1 MDVTRERAEQQWLL
15 RRAER
20 SIDSATL
27 AAIGGWLDAFRLA
40 LLQEL
45 GVPQALVAAA
55 GDMDPASAHIDYSI
69 EAAVARSWGEWQNQ
83 LENQVLPTVS
93 IAFGEA
99 FQQTRRADPQ
109 GAFRHQQQYLAEVSD
124 RLKIWP
130 QGAFEDIRPEL
141 LEALSEAET
150 VDQMTDRIGR
160 VLTIDAKSRELRAQI
175 NEVEE
180 RLASP
185 DLDPA
190 DRAELRAWRKDLWEQ
205 HDESLN
211 EWQWKAR
218 RIARTES
225 HGAVSAGQL
234 AAAKIRQELTGIRMW
249 KRWLSTSDS
258 RTRASH
264 RVADGQ
270 TCPLD
275 EPFRVGGFLLQ
286 HPADSISVAPHEVIN
301 CFVAD
306 TRVHAPG
313 VQGSMRSRYT
323 GRMITVRM
331 ASGGVLTGTPNHP
344 VLTERG
350 WVGLGEL
357 NEGDQMVY
365 ARVGDRVGAWVD
377 PEVERIPATIGEV
390 HDSFMESADG
400 GRVLGGPV
408 NFHGDVSDGEVEV
421 VRADR
426 ELRNRIDATHREHVG
441 DDVLEGRHTVC
452 HFLPGDRAAGE
463 FVIGAGHSAY
473 GVVGGAGEL
482 GTIIGAGLTHAGVH
496 GCGSVAGRDPVFKQ
510 HPADDVATDAV
521 LCGEALLRRAAE
533 VTVDQARSVEHVAAL
548 LGYARVANDAVN
560 VARGD
565 AEVFGDVLRGLTGG
579 VSLDRVVAVDVT
591 ESWSG
596 HVFTLQS
603 ESAMFL
609 AEGYIARN
617 CRCTCLIY
625 DDDELQDEFE
635 MQGGKGPVEPG
646 SVRIG
651 PDDADTADAAIAEV
665 AEAEKRPLPKLG
677 QRGEDAGQSMPADPV
692 DVEITDERT
701 PVPAPDV
708 ETATDDRLADY
719 LIRTDERED
728 DELRALVEEELARRR
743 DSDEIEVQFGEP
755 EHADDVIEVDDDG
768 DWLDDPRW
776 AADDEDLPPVTD
788 DDEPQW
794 DDWQVDDDD
803 LPGDVVPADPP
814 EIVENIGSQ
823 DLDDVQAEFE
833 RVLDEFAEACDSGD
847 DDRINDA
854 LAKMDAAE
862 ARLNEATQ
870 AAEVDLDDDDDHDLE
885 PDDDGLEDSAD
896 SYDPDDPESVPPGYE
911 TIAEIFGVKAARED
925 YERDQASRPEM
936 TAADRR
942 RYELMDQA
950 DAKAEAEG
958 IEYEQALAELQGLD
972 LDQLRRR
979 EFVANAKLQGLSS
992 TNFADLLD
1000 ELHRR
1005 LSFDWLLMAEDATRG
1020 HMLSRRTQAVGGF
1033 DESMLWRVND
1043 QTARRH
1049 MSPEMAEWFDEHGR
1063 ITKADLERMI
1073 EAGLDVFDAEGA
1085 LGEWARW
1092 SGRRFGED
1100 YLR

>member
-1 MDVTRERAEQQWLL
+1 MARDVARERAEQQWLL

-27 AAIGGWLDAFRLA
+27 TAIGTWLDAFRVA

-55 GDMDPASAHIDYSI
+55 GRDKHRRTMPASVAHADLAVD
-69 EAAVARSWGEWQNQ
+69 AAVARTWGEWQNQ

-109 GAFRHQQQYLAEVSD
+109 GAFRLQQQYLAEVSD

-141 LEALSEAET
+141 IEALSDAVTIDE
-150 VDQMTDRIGR
+150 MTDRIGR

-180 RLASP
+180 RLAAP
-185 DLDPA
+185 DLAPA
-190 DRAELRAWRKDLWEQ
+190 ERAELRAWRKDLWEQ

-234 AAAKIRQELTGIRMW
+234 AAAQEREQLTGIRMW
-249 KRWLSTSDS
+249 KRWLSTDDT

-270 TCPLD
+270 AVPLD
-275 EPFRVGGFLLQ
+275 QPFRIGGFLLQ

-301 CFVAD
+301 C
-306 TRVHAPG
+306 
-313 VQGSMRSRYT
+313 
-323 GRMITVRM
+323 
-331 ASGGVLTGTPNHP
+331 
-344 VLTERG
+344 
-350 WVGLGEL
+350 
-357 NEGDQMVY
+357 
-365 ARVGDRVGAWVD
+365 
-377 PEVERIPATIGEV
+377 
-390 HDSFMESADG
+390 
-400 GRVLGGPV
+400 
-408 NFHGDVSDGEVEV
+408 
-421 VRADR
+421 
-426 ELRNRIDATHREHVG
+426 
-441 DDVLEGRHTVC
+441 
-452 HFLPGDRAAGE
+452 
-463 FVIGAGHSAY
+463 
-473 GVVGGAGEL
+473 
-482 GTIIGAGLTHAGVH
+482 
-496 GCGSVAGRDPVFKQ
+496 
-510 HPADDVATDAV
+510 
-521 LCGEALLRRAAE
+521 
-533 VTVDQARSVEHVAAL
+533 
-548 LGYARVANDAVN
+548 
-560 VARGD
+560 
-565 AEVFGDVLRGLTGG
+565 
-579 VSLDRVVAVDVT
+579 
-591 ESWSG
+591 
-596 HVFTLQS
+596 
-603 ESAMFL
+603 
-609 AEGYIARN
+609 
-617 CRCTCLIY
+617 RCTMLIY
-625 DDDELQDEFE
+625 DDDELQDEFDD
-635 MQGGKGPVEPG
+635 QGGKGPVEPG

-677 QRGEDAGQSMPADPV
+677 QRGEDAGQSMPAEPV

-854 LAKMDAAE
+854 LAKLDAAE

-1005 LSFDWLLMAEDATRG
+1005 LAFDWLLMAEDATRG

>member
-1 MDVTRERAEQQWLL
+1 MARDVARERAEQQWLL

-27 AAIGGWLDAFRLA
+27 TAIGTWLDAFRVA

-55 GDMDPASAHIDYSI
+55 GRDKHRRTMPASVAHADLAVD
-69 EAAVARSWGEWQNQ
+69 AAVARTWGEWQNQ

-109 GAFRHQQQYLAEVSD
+109 GAFRLQQQYLAEVSD

-141 LEALSEAET
+141 IEALSDAVTIDE
-150 VDQMTDRIGR
+150 MTDRIGR

-180 RLASP
+180 RLAAP
-185 DLDPA
+185 DLAPA
-190 DRAELRAWRKDLWEQ
+190 ERAELRAWRKDLWEQ

-234 AAAKIRQELTGIRMW
+234 AAAQEREQLTGIRMW
-249 KRWLSTSDS
+249 KRWLSTDDT

-270 TCPLD
+270 AVPLD
-275 EPFRVGGFLLQ
+275 QPFRIGGFLLQ
-286 HPADSISVAPHEVIN
+286 HPADAISVAPHEVIN
-301 CFVAD
+301 C
-306 TRVHAPG
+306 
-313 VQGSMRSRYT
+313 
-323 GRMITVRM
+323 
-331 ASGGVLTGTPNHP
+331 
-344 VLTERG
+344 
-350 WVGLGEL
+350 
-357 NEGDQMVY
+357 
-365 ARVGDRVGAWVD
+365 
-377 PEVERIPATIGEV
+377 
-390 HDSFMESADG
+390 
-400 GRVLGGPV
+400 
-408 NFHGDVSDGEVEV
+408 
-421 VRADR
+421 
-426 ELRNRIDATHREHVG
+426 
-441 DDVLEGRHTVC
+441 
-452 HFLPGDRAAGE
+452 
-463 FVIGAGHSAY
+463 
-473 GVVGGAGEL
+473 
-482 GTIIGAGLTHAGVH
+482 
-496 GCGSVAGRDPVFKQ
+496 
-510 HPADDVATDAV
+510 
-521 LCGEALLRRAAE
+521 
-533 VTVDQARSVEHVAAL
+533 
-548 LGYARVANDAVN
+548 
-560 VARGD
+560 
-565 AEVFGDVLRGLTGG
+565 
-579 VSLDRVVAVDVT
+579 
-591 ESWSG
+591 
-596 HVFTLQS
+596 
-603 ESAMFL
+603 
-609 AEGYIARN
+609 
-617 CRCTCLIY
+617 RCTMLIY
-625 DDDELQDEFE
+625 DDDELQDEFDD
-635 MQGGKGPVEPG
+635 QGGKGPVEPG

-677 QRGEDAGQSMPADPV
+677 QRGEDAGQSMPAEPV

-776 AADDEDLPPVTD
+776 AADDEDLLPVTD

-823 DLDDVQAEFE
+823 DLDAVQAEFE

-862 ARLNEATQ
+862 GRLNEATQ

-950 DAKAEAEG
+950 GAKAEAEG

>member
-1 MDVTRERAEQQWLL
+1 MARDVARERAEQQWLL

-27 AAIGGWLDAFRLA
+27 TAIGTWLDAFRVA

-55 GDMDPASAHIDYSI
+55 GRDKHRRTMPASVAHADFAVD
-69 EAAVARSWGEWQNQ
+69 AAVARTWGEWQNQ

-109 GAFRHQQQYLAEVSD
+109 GAFRLQQQYLAEVSD

-141 LEALSEAET
+141 IEALSDAVTIDE
-150 VDQMTDRIGR
+150 MTDRIGR

-180 RLASP
+180 RLAAP
-185 DLDPA
+185 DLAPA
-190 DRAELRAWRKDLWEQ
+190 ERAELRAWRKDLWEQ

-234 AAAKIRQELTGIRMW
+234 AAAQEREKLIGIRMW
-249 KRWLSTSDS
+249 KRWLSTDDT

-270 TCPLD
+270 AVPLD
-275 EPFRVGGFLLQ
+275 QPFRIGGFLLQ
-286 HPADSISVAPHEVIN
+286 HPADAISVAPHEVIN
-301 CFVAD
+301 C
-306 TRVHAPG
+306 
-313 VQGSMRSRYT
+313 
-323 GRMITVRM
+323 
-331 ASGGVLTGTPNHP
+331 
-344 VLTERG
+344 
-350 WVGLGEL
+350 
-357 NEGDQMVY
+357 
-365 ARVGDRVGAWVD
+365 
-377 PEVERIPATIGEV
+377 
-390 HDSFMESADG
+390 
-400 GRVLGGPV
+400 
-408 NFHGDVSDGEVEV
+408 
-421 VRADR
+421 
-426 ELRNRIDATHREHVG
+426 
-441 DDVLEGRHTVC
+441 
-452 HFLPGDRAAGE
+452 
-463 FVIGAGHSAY
+463 
-473 GVVGGAGEL
+473 
-482 GTIIGAGLTHAGVH
+482 
-496 GCGSVAGRDPVFKQ
+496 
-510 HPADDVATDAV
+510 
-521 LCGEALLRRAAE
+521 
-533 VTVDQARSVEHVAAL
+533 
-548 LGYARVANDAVN
+548 
-560 VARGD
+560 
-565 AEVFGDVLRGLTGG
+565 
-579 VSLDRVVAVDVT
+579 
-591 ESWSG
+591 
-596 HVFTLQS
+596 
-603 ESAMFL
+603 
-609 AEGYIARN
+609 
-617 CRCTCLIY
+617 RCTMLIY
-625 DDDELQDEFE
+625 DDDELQDEFDD
-635 MQGGKGPVEPG
+635 QGGKGPVEPG

-677 QRGEDAGQSMPADPV
+677 QRGEDAGQSMPAEPV

-776 AADDEDLPPVTD
+776 AADDEDLLPVTD

-823 DLDDVQAEFE
+823 DLDAVQAEFE

-862 ARLNEATQ
+862 GRLNEATQ

>member
-27 AAIGGWLDAFRLA
+27 AAIGSWLDAFRLA

-55 GDMDPASAHIDYSI
+55 SRKSHRRTMPAAVAHADFAVD
-69 EAAVARSWGEWQNQ
+69 AAVARTWGEWQNQ

-109 GAFRHQQQYLAEVSD
+109 GAFRFQQQYLAEVSD

-249 KRWLSTSDS
+249 KRWLSTEDS

-270 TCPLD
+270 AVPLD
-275 EPFRVGGFLLQ
+275 QPFRVGGFLLD
-286 HPADSISVAPHEVIN
+286 HPADAISVAPHEVIN
-301 CFVAD
+301 C
-306 TRVHAPG
+306 
-313 VQGSMRSRYT
+313 
-323 GRMITVRM
+323 
-331 ASGGVLTGTPNHP
+331 
-344 VLTERG
+344 
-350 WVGLGEL
+350 
-357 NEGDQMVY
+357 
-365 ARVGDRVGAWVD
+365 
-377 PEVERIPATIGEV
+377 
-390 HDSFMESADG
+390 
-400 GRVLGGPV
+400 
-408 NFHGDVSDGEVEV
+408 
-421 VRADR
+421 
-426 ELRNRIDATHREHVG
+426 
-441 DDVLEGRHTVC
+441 
-452 HFLPGDRAAGE
+452 
-463 FVIGAGHSAY
+463 
-473 GVVGGAGEL
+473 
-482 GTIIGAGLTHAGVH
+482 
-496 GCGSVAGRDPVFKQ
+496 
-510 HPADDVATDAV
+510 
-521 LCGEALLRRAAE
+521 
-533 VTVDQARSVEHVAAL
+533 
-548 LGYARVANDAVN
+548 
-560 VARGD
+560 
-565 AEVFGDVLRGLTGG
+565 
-579 VSLDRVVAVDVT
+579 
-591 ESWSG
+591 
-596 HVFTLQS
+596 
-603 ESAMFL
+603 
-609 AEGYIARN
+609 
-617 CRCTCLIY
+617 RCTMLIY
-625 DDDELQDEFE
+625 DDDELQDEFDE
-635 MQGGKGPVEPG
+635 QGGKGPVEPG

-651 PDDADTADAAIAEV
+651 PDDADRADEAIVQV
-665 AEAEKRPLPKLG
+665 AEREGRVKPKVG
-677 QRGEDAGQSMPADPV
+677 QRGEDAGQSMPAEPV
-692 DVEITDERT
+692 GVEITDERT

-708 ETATDDRLADY
+708 ETATEERLADY

-776 AADDEDLPPVTD
+776 ASDDEDLPPVTD

-854 LAKMDAAE
+854 LAKLDAAE

-885 PDDDGLEDSAD
+885 PDGDGLEDSAD

-925 YERDQASRPEM
+925 YERDQASRPGM

-1005 LSFDWLLMAEDATRG
+1005 LAFDWLLMAEDATRG